1 MTIKIISL
9 LGLLIIGGAM
19 IWFVNGIEDTTTVA
33 PIEKRTTTSERQ
45 ELTSVTNAADF
56 VSVRPAIAALP
67 EQTISDE
74 ERSGLV
80 FMREEEKLARD
91 VYSVLYDT
99 WRMQIFSNIAQSEQT
114 HTEAVK
120 TILTKYDIADPVTDD
135 TIGVFVNNDLQKL
148 YIDLIAQG
156 TTSVEEAMK
165 VGARIEDLDI
175 ADLQNQ
181 VSQTNNDDIKLVYEN
196 LMRGSRNHLRSFVSQ
211 LTNRGVTYTPQYITQ
226 SEFDTIIASAQEI
239 GSGRGN
245 GGRGWGKNKQ

>member
-9 LGLLIIGGAM
+9 LGLVIIGGLM
-19 IWFVNGIEDTTTVA
+19 GWYVHGIGGTEETVT
-33 PIEKRTTTSERQ
+33 ETKNVMSGKQ
-45 ELTSVTNAADF
+45 ELPTVTNATDF
-56 VSVRPAIAALP
+56 VSIRPAIASLP

-74 ERSGLV
+74 ERNGLIL
-80 FMREEEKLARD
+80 MREEEKLARD

-99 WRMQIFSNIAQSEQT
+99 WGMQIFSNIAQSEQT

-120 TILTKYDIADPVTDD
+120 TILTKYNITDPVTDD

-156 TTSVEEAMK
+156 TISAEEALI

-175 ADLQNQ
+175 ADLQKLL
-181 VSQTNNDDIKLVYEN
+181 SKTDNDDIKLVYEN

-211 LTNRGVTYTPQYITQ
+211 LTSKGVTYTPNYITQ
-226 SEFDTIIASAQEI
+226 SDFEAIMLSAQETGA
-239 GSGRGN
+239 GS